1 MYEPLANE
9 GKSFLVDS
17 DLDTWCMKTDQIE
30 QKITKNTR
38 AIMPVHIYVHPTNM
52 GPVMKLTK
60 KQNFVVIENV
70 AEADCA
76 MYR

>member
-1 MYEPLANE
+1 
-9 GKSFLVDS
+9 
-17 DLDTWCMKTDQIE
+17 MKTDQIE

-38 AIMPVHIYVHPTNM
+38 AIMPVHRHIYGHPTNM

>member
-1 MYEPLANE
+1 
-9 GKSFLVDS
+9 
-17 DLDTWCMKTDQIE
+17 MKTDQIE

-38 AIMPVHIYVHPTNM
+38 AIMPVHIYGHPTNM